1 MTVEYITL
9 LHQHALYYRQPP
21 PVLQRNEQGQWTC
34 SYLGNW
40 VTTVSAA
47 NQNGR
52 NEAARLMWV
61 VARIRQ
67 PLPRP

>member
-1 MTVEYITL
+1 M
-9 LHQHALYYRQPP
+9 
-21 PVLQRNEQGQWTC
+21 
-34 SYLGNW
+34 GNW
-40 VTTVSAA
+40 VTTVFAG
-47 NQNGR
+47 NPNGR